1 MDMYTLVDTFGVK
14 RGYELIASLDGTTVT
29 VIEPGAPF
37 GPLTGTASISYGEA
51 SEYADERLYLTVV
64 DGQSFLATSFA
75 AASVRARDLDTPPTV
90 TLEF

>member
-14 RGYELIASLDGTTVT
+14 RGFDLIASLDGSTVT
-29 VIEPGAPF
+29 VTEPGAPF
-37 GPLTGTASISYGEA
+37 GPLTGTAHISYGEA
-51 SEYADERLYLTVV
+51 TEYSDERIYLTVV

-75 AASVRARDLDTPPTV
+75 AADVRARDLDTPPSV